1 MAMAN
6 SIILVVILVFFGGSL
21 WLQFYL
27 SGKPGRWPGLILP
40 LICFLF
46 SLQALLG
53 IATYSSVRTS
63 VTTITE
69 NGTSITQEDV
79 ILPPE
84 KKDSRQIAATA
95 ISVFIGN
102 NIPTVVLLGI
112 YAARRSRRKKNME
125 LEKMNIQDL
134 E

>member
-1 MAMAN
+1 MAIATYM
-6 SIILVVILVFFGGSL
+6 ILVILVFFGGSL

-27 SGKPGRWPGLILP
+27 SGKPSRWPGLILP

-53 IATYSSVRTS
+53 ISTYSSVRTS
-63 VTTITE
+63 VTTVME
-69 NGTSITQEDV
+69 NGISVTEEEV
-79 ILPPE
+79 VVPPE
-84 KKDSRQIAATA
+84 KKDSRLIAAAA

-112 YAARRSRRKKNME
+112 YTARRSRRKKNME

>member
-1 MAMAN
+1 MAIAN
-6 SIILVVILVFFGGSL
+6 YFILVTLVFFGGFL

-27 SGKPGRWPGLILP
+27 SGKSGRWPGLILP
-40 LICFLF
+40 LICFLL

-69 NGTSITQEDV
+69 NGTSVTQEDV
-79 ILPPE
+79 VVPPE

-95 ISVFIGN
+95 LSVFIGN
-102 NIPTVVLLGI
+102 NIPTVILLGI
-112 YAARRSRRKKNME
+112 YTARRSRRKKNLE

>member
-1 MAMAN
+1 MAIATY
-6 SIILVVILVFFGGSL
+6 IILVILVFFGGFL

-27 SGKPGRWPGLILP
+27 SGKRSRWPGLILP

-69 NGTSITQEDV
+69 NGHSVTQEDIV
-79 ILPPE
+79 VPPE

-95 ISVFIGN
+95 VSVFIGN
-102 NIPTVVLLGI
+102 NIPTVILLGI
-112 YAARRSRRKKNME
+112 YATRRSGRKKNLE

>member
-1 MAMAN
+1 MAN

-84 KKDSRQIAATA
+84 KRIH
-95 ISVFIGN
+95 V
-102 NIPTVVLLGI
+102 
-112 YAARRSRRKKNME
+112 R
-125 LEKMNIQDL
+125 
-134 E
+134 

>member
-6 SIILVVILVFFGGSL
+6 YFILVTLVFFGGFL

-40 LICFLF
+40 LICFLL

-69 NGTSITQEDV
+69 NGTSVTQEDV
-79 ILPPE
+79 VLPPE

-95 ISVFIGN
+95 LSVFIGN
-102 NIPTVVLLGI
+102 NIPTVILLGI
-112 YAARRSRRKKNME
+112 YTARRSRRKKNLE